1 MLISRKNKNLI
12 KKKIK
17 KLKQKKKF
25 NFKLNFFLE
34 YIKSLNIL
42 INSKFLIFFQ
52 FISLNSIKDYNFF
65 SVLLDSNL
73 SYNYIKKK
81 ILYKIFEKKKIKLL
95 KNFNNILSLN
105 TLKEFKNILK
115 ILLNKNILI
124 LGYYINNIFF
134 YKKDFNLNYL
144 KKNNFILNIL
154 NLKNLIYLIFKKI
167 IFLLKFYLKKII
179 FIFQKK
185 II

>member
-81 ILYKIFEKKKIKLL
+81 ILYKIF
-95 KNFNNILSLN
+95 
-105 TLKEFKNILK
+105 
-115 ILLNKNILI
+115 
-124 LGYYINNIFF
+124 
-134 YKKDFNLNYL
+134 
-144 KKNNFILNIL
+144 
-154 NLKNLIYLIFKKI
+154 
-167 IFLLKFYLKKII
+167 
-179 FIFQKK
+179 
-185 II
+185 